1 MNIEKRKEIE
11 RKRRMKQVN
20 REKNKNIAKEMK
32 RERQESGGT
41 GGMNRKQKK

>member
-32 RERQESGGT
+32 RER
-41 GGMNRKQKK
+41 